1 VAGHTASFAPEEVFS
16 DVHTVRLNQ
25 LRCLHSVDLAVRD
38 ILLKLADQGKLK
50 NTFIVTTPI
59 MAIFGVSIA

>member
-1 VAGHTASFAPEEVFS
+1 MAGHAASFDPGGSIQRRA
-16 DVHTVRLNQ
+16 HVRLNQ